1 MTPGFAQP
9 REQLPWLYYPESDR
23 VIINAHNFTRAF
35 SPAVN
40 GKTPFAAWIPTRSQ
54 NAEDIVGSNDG
65 TLTNGAS
72 VVTNS
77 GAGGTHAF
85 SFDGINDYVLVP
97 NLSAMTAWT
106 ISCWSYSTSTIPY
119 PSPVCLKLGTL
130 ACNGIVG
137 ELTQWKP
144 IRNDSYAANKGG
156 TRIENV
162 WQHLLVTWTGTVL
175 SLYVDN
181 VIGASG
187 AAGSGWGI
195 TDSRIGDGYSTQEF
209 KGFIDDVRIWN
220 SVLDSS
226 DRAHLYASGSGRGVT
241 E

>member
-1 MTPGFAQP
+1 MP
-9 REQLPWLYYPESDR
+9 
-23 VIINAHNFTRAF
+23 V
-35 SPAVN
+35 
-40 GKTPFAAWIPTRSQ
+40 AAWIPTRFQS
-54 NAEDIVGSNDG
+54 AEDAVGSNDG

-72 VVTNS
+72 IVTNAA
-77 GAGGTHAF
+77 AGGTHAF

-106 ISCWSYSTSTIPY
+106 ISCWSYSTSAVAY
-119 PSPVCLKLGTL
+119 PSPVCLKLGTI
-130 ACNGIVG
+130 ACNGVVG
-137 ELTQWKP
+137 EGAQWKP

-156 TRIENV
+156 TRTENV

-209 KGFIDDVRIWN
+209 KGFIDDVRIWDL
-220 SVLDSS
+220 VLDST
-226 DRAHLYASGSGRGVT
+226 DRAHLFASGAGRGVT